1 MFDYVYICSIMVTFP
16 TETELNGATGL
27 VVAVTALAGLVI
39 RAIEKAI
46 IRRRNKKRGDGYI
59 DDHLLH

>member
-1 MFDYVYICSIMVTFP
+1 MAHFP
-16 TETELNGATGL
+16 TETEINSATGL
-27 VVAVTALAGLVI
+27 IVAITAAVGLII